1 MNRTRLSIALSILAA
16 LAIAA
21 SLVTTGSAQQTPP
34 AATPVAVGQPA
45 PDFTLNDQDGHAVS
59 LRSFRGKVVVLE
71 WQNPGCPFVQRAYG
85 KNEMK
90 SEAARHPASQ
100 VAWLAIDSTR
110 DGTPQTSRDFRAAQH
125 LTYPILQ
132 DRDGAVARLY
142 RARTTPHMFVIDRTG
157 TLRYT
162 GAIDDDPRGQSA
174 HPRNYVGEAVDALL
188 AGHAPPVASTEP
200 YGCGV
205 HY

>member
-1 MNRTRLSIALSILAA
+1 MNRTRNV
-16 LAIAA
+16 
-21 SLVTTGSAQQTPP
+21 LVTAAAFTLLVAAGLVGTSAAQQTPP
-34 AATPVAVGQPA
+34 ATAATIGQPA

-71 WQNPGCPFVQRAYG
+71 WQNPGCPFVQRAYS

-90 SEAARHPASQ
+90 SEAARHPAAQ

-110 DGTPQTSRDFRAAQH
+110 DGTPQISRDFRAAQH
-125 LTYPILQ
+125 LAYPILQ
-132 DRDGAVARLY
+132 DRDSRVARLY
-142 RARTTPHMFVIDRTG
+142 AARTTPHMFVIDRAG
-157 TLRYT
+157 LLRYM
-162 GAIDDDPRGQSA
+162 GAIDDDPRGQQT